1 MNYREVE
8 ILAPTDLGAAGTKIV
23 DIDLADPLSTIE
35 LIWRTTVVTVSDM
48 LDTHCACISK
58 IELVDG
64 SDVLVS
70 LSAEEAQALAFYT
83 QGVMPL
89 NNITVVATDIM
100 ESVIPIHFGRY
111 LFDPELAFEPRKYTN
126 PQLKITYNEDA
137 ANTSVVVNEMTVRG
151 WAFDQK
157 SISPRGFLM
166 SKSIKSYT
174 PAASTYEYTDM
185 PTDHPYRLMMIRSQS
200 TDTEPLSVLA
210 QVKLSEDHDKR
221 VPFDMTADEIFQKI
235 CHPLGQ
241 IHQTVRLNETAAD
254 AMALYL
260 APTFLHSGAIDYD
273 LDTVAANDD
282 ATQITYA
289 HNKVTIAATAELVP
303 YRLSLSGYCPHGFIA
318 VPFGRLDEPD
328 DFYNVQAL
336 NHLRLTTQGGSAVG
350 TSPTADIVLQQMRS
364 S

>member
-8 ILAPTDLGAAGTKIV
+8 ILAPTDLGAAGTRIV

-48 LDTHCACISK
+48 TDTHAACISK
-58 IELVDG
+58 VELVDG

-70 LSAEEAQALAFYT
+70 LSGEEAQALAFYT

-89 NNITVVATDIM
+89 NNITVVVDDIM
-100 ESVIPIHFGRY
+100 ESVIPIHFGRF

-126 PQLKITYNEDA
+126 PQLKVTWNEDQ
-137 ANTSVVVNEMTVRG
+137 ANASVVVNELTVRG

-157 SISPRGFLM
+157 TISPRGFLM

-174 PAASTYEYTDM
+174 PAANAYEYTDM
-185 PTDHPYRLMMIRSQS
+185 PTDHPYRIMMIRSQS

-221 VPFDMTADEIFQKI
+221 VPFDMTADEIFQKV
-235 CHPLGQ
+235 CHPLGR
-241 IHQTVRLNETAAD
+241 IEQTVRLNETAAD

-260 APTFLHSGAIDYD
+260 APTFLHDGQIDMD
-273 LDTVAANDD
+273 ADVIAADD
-282 ATQITYA
+282 DWTQCAFA
-289 HNKVTIAATAELVP
+289 HNKVTIAATVNFVP
-303 YRLSLSGYCPHGFIA
+303 YRLHLSGYCPHGFVA
-318 VPFGRLDEPD
+318 VPFGRIDDPD

-336 NHLRLTTQGGSAVG
+336 NHLRLTTKGGAAVG